1 MLLSTQEVTHKLWET
16 LLLKVNDSVEY
27 SVDAGLEPESSH
39 EAPAPDESKTHQLI
53 TMLKDLIA
61 TKG

>member
-1 MLLSTQEVTHKLWET
+1 MGNSV
-16 LLLKVNDSVEY
+16 VNDSI
-27 SVDAGLEPESSH
+27 DAGLEPESSH
-39 EAPAPDESKTHQLI
+39 EAPAPDESKTRQLI